1 MAKLILRAEFV
12 QSVGK
17 AYERNTQTNEWYFEV
32 FSAVDGEGT
41 DHRNRLAEVLLPKSN
56 IPLKGDVLVVKNGPE
71 NGNWQP
77 EFTIEDLA
85 GTLWWYHM
93 SGRDVSEVFG
103 EREMERF
110 IRSLE

>member
-1 MAKLILRAEFV
+1 MAKLILRAEFI

-41 DHRNRLAEVLLPKSN
+41 DLRNRLAEVLLPKSK

-71 NGNWQP
+71 NGKLETRVYYRGFGWNVVV
-77 EFTIEDLA
+77 
-85 GTLWWYHM
+85 
-93 SGRDVSEVFG
+93 VSQEWK
-103 EREMERF
+103 RRQ
-110 IRSLE
+110 